1 MGAYAEKWNRV
12 LWETGWRLC
21 EEINT
26 VGKKSRGK
34 THGLRLIL
42 SHSDIFESLYST
54 DYISLMFTW
63 NWLNSG
69 YFTHVPKFCIGNLV
83 KL

>member
-1 MGAYAEKWNRV
+1 M
-12 LWETGWRLC
+12 
-21 EEINT
+21 
-26 VGKKSRGK
+26 GKKSRGK

-42 SHSDIFESLYST
+42 SNSDIFESLYST

-63 NWLNSG
+63 NWLNAG

-83 KL
+83 KLQWSDIHESKLSGMPFFW